1 MDEDIIKDIVS
12 MMRKIER
19 LKDEKTILLLRNVA
33 LQIDRELILARFNEL
48 ESRNKAL
55 NELAAQ
61 LKSVRELHAR
71 DLKNHLRDN

>member
-1 MDEDIIKDIVS
+1 

-55 NELAAQ
+55 NKLAAQ